1 MFDKFME
8 KAVKAS
14 FWMIGA
20 FVAWLGFAGWI
31 AVADRANLALH
42 EHLCEAPKRVI
53 IVWSHDD
60 KGNLLRRRECKLP
73 SGEIIRFVQDANGRP
88 VRAR

>member
-1 MFDKFME
+1 
-8 KAVKAS
+8 
-14 FWMIGA
+14 
-20 FVAWLGFAGWI
+20 VARVCRL
-31 AVADRANLALH
+31 DRRGRSRQP
-42 EHLCEAPKRVI
+42 CEAPKRVI

>member
-8 KAVKAS
+8 KAVHAS

-20 FVAWLGFAGWI
+20 FVVWVAFGTWI
-31 AVADRANLALH
+31 AIADKTNAALH
-42 EHLCEAPKRVI
+42 DYLCEAPKRVI

-60 KGNLLRRRECKLP
+60 KGNLQRRRECKLP
-73 SGEIIRFVQDANGRP
+73 ATYVIRVTRDPDGKLVFAK
-88 VRAR
+88 

>member
-1 MFDKFME
+1 MFDKFMG

-60 KGNLLRRRECKLP
+60 KGNLQRRRECKLP
-73 SGEIIRFVQDANGRP
+73 SGEIIHV
-88 VRAR
+88 VRNADGQLVFAK